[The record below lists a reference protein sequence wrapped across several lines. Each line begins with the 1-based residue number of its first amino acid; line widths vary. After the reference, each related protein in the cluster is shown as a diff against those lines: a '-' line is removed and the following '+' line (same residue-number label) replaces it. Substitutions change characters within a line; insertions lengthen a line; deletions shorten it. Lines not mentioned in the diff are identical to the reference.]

1 MPGIS
6 TWPRNPLYLRVDQL
20 LLSLYLIAR
29 VPVEG
34 ETILNLLLHSKQY
47 YNSREAMLQSL
58 SEEIPVD
65 VFGKCGNLT
74 CAKSAGGWGPM
85 QCDTDKIYKF
95 YLSFENALCPDY
107 VTEKFFDF
115 FRYKGAKTNFMVIFT
130 IFGEDTIFN
139 CLKVCTGWTKKRVI

>member
-34 ETILNLLLHSKQY
+34 ETILNLQIRLYSKQY
-47 YNSREAMLQSL
+47 YNSREALLQSL
-58 SEEIPVD
+58 SEHIPVD
-65 VFGKCGNLT
+65 VYGKCGNLT

-95 YLSFENALCPDY
+95 NLSFENSLCPDY
-107 VTEKFFDF
+107 VTEKFYDLL
-115 FRYKGAKTNFMVIFT
+115 R
-130 IFGEDTIFN
+130 
-139 CLKVCTGWTKKRVI
+139 